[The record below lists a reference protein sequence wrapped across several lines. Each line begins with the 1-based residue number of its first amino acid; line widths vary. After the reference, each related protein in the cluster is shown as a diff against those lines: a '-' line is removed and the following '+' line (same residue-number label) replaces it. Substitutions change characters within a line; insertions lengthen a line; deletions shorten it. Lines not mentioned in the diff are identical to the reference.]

1 MIGNRQGVYLVGNIL
16 FFFVHPSWAVPH
28 YIRFSYKPPR
38 LHSTVLKNQNKYVY
52 LQIIHCELK
61 DKNISHGLQNPSLFE
76 NESSPWRENYIF
88 AIFVPWWV
96 KVRMSLGRKHVT
108 WRVGMK
114 TAGRHTS
121 ERNCV
126 NRDDPCRHTIV
137 FFFFS

>member
-16 FFFVHPSWAVPH
+16 FFFFVHPSWAVPH
-28 YIRFSYKPPR
+28 YIRFSYKRFSYKPPR

-76 NESSPWRENYIF
+76 NESSPWRENYILF

-96 KVRMSLGRKHVT
+96 KVRMSLGQKHVT
-108 WRVGMK
+108 CACW
-114 TAGRHTS
+114 H
-121 ERNCV
+121 E
-126 NRDDPCRHTIV
+126 NRWQTRI
-137 FFFFS
+137 